1 MRHPINPQGKPACTD
16 NMFKAYQLSPL
27 PVSRLKSK
35 ISHSPILADATGPA
49 GAFNPVYTGRIDPF
63 AAFWVSIV
71 PSLCLFPSCMN
82 ISARIFPEL
91 TPAGIMEIIINVKK
105 FLTHSDDPTIT
116 YPQASLYPGCGGNL
130 KPFFALKAKPSVKD
144 RRKGCAEPDARRA
157 VQ

>member
-1 MRHPINPQGKPACTD
+1 
-16 NMFKAYQLSPL
+16 MFKAYQLSPL

-91 TPAGIMEIIINVKK
+91 TPAGIMEIIINAKN
-105 FLTHSDDPTIT
+105 FLTHSDDPATP
-116 YPQASLYPGCGGNL
+116 YLQASLYPACDGSLQPCSN
-130 KPFFALKAKPSVKD
+130 LKAKPLEKD
-144 RRKGCAEPDARRA
+144 RGTGCVKPDASRA